1 MDYICLVYVDENRL
15 ASLPRAERDTLLA
28 KTRDYR
34 RTLLA
39 EQHYQWG
46 RWLPSARLATT
57 LRHREGGLRLRDG
70 AAVAGNEQLGLVVVL
85 RARDLDQ
92 ALRLAAGLP
101 LARLGCVEVRPL
113 SEPAPWGCRED
124 TQGREAFVD

>member
-15 ASLPRAERDTLLA
+15 ASLPRGERDTLLA
-28 KTRDYR
+28 RTCDYR
-34 RTLLA
+34 RDLLA

-57 LRHREGGLRLRDG
+57 LRRRDGGLRLRDG
-70 AAVAGNEQLGLVVVL
+70 AAIRGEEQLGLVVLL

-92 ALRLAAGLP
+92 ALTLAAGLP
-101 LARLGCVEVRPL
+101 LVELGCVEVRPL
-113 SEPAPWGCRED
+113 SEQAPWVRQGD
-124 TQGREAFVD
+124 T

>member
-15 ASLPRAERDTLLA
+15 ASLPRGERDTLLA
-28 KTRDYR
+28 KTCDYR
-34 RTLLA
+34 RALLT

-46 RWLPSARLATT
+46 QWLPSARLATT
-57 LRHREGGLRLRDG
+57 LRHGDGGLRLHDG
-70 AAVAGNEQLGLVVVL
+70 AAARGDEQLSLVVLL

-101 LARLGCVEVRPL
+101 LVRLGCVEVRPL
-113 SEPAPWGCRED
+113 SELAPWVRERD
-124 TQGREAFVD
+124 AQGRETFVG

>member
-28 KTRDYR
+28 KTCDYR
-34 RTLLA
+34 QALIT

-46 RWLPSARLATT
+46 QWLPSARLATT
-57 LRHREGGLRLRDG
+57 LRHRDGGLRLRDG
-70 AAVAGNEQLGLVVVL
+70 AAVPGDRQLALVVLL

-92 ALRLAAGLP
+92 ALRLAAGL
-101 LARLGCVEVRPL
+101 
-113 SEPAPWGCRED
+113 
-124 TQGREAFVD
+124 

>member
-15 ASLPRAERDTLLA
+15 ASLPRGERDTLL
-28 KTRDYR
+28 TQTCDYR

-39 EQHYQWG
+39 ERHYQWG
-46 RWLPSARLATT
+46 QWLPSARLATT
-57 LRHREGGLRLRDG
+57 LRHRDGGLRLRDG
-70 AAVAGNEQLGLVVVL
+70 AAVAGEEQLGLVLLL

-101 LARLGCVEVRPL
+101 LVRLGCVEVRPL
-113 SEPAPWGCRED
+113 SEPAPWVRRGGA
-124 TQGREAFVD
+124 QGRDTFAD

>member
-34 RTLLA
+34 HALITER
-39 EQHYQWG
+39 HYQWG
-46 RWLPSARLATT
+46 QWLPSARLATT
-57 LRHREGGLRLRDG
+57 LRHRDGGLRLRDG
-70 AAVAGNEQLGLVVVL
+70 AAVRGEEQLGLVVLL

-92 ALRLAAGLP
+92 ALTLAAGLP
-101 LARLGCVEVRPL
+101 LVQLGCVEVRPL
-113 SEPAPWGCRED
+113 SEQAPWVRQGD
-124 TQGREAFVD
+124 TYGREAFAD